1 MPNLDVYNVFECGR
15 NNPDVSYGRAYFTDM
30 LDHQNE
36 YNDRHS
42 QRLSGKNIKESVLQ
56 VMEEEEEEVKHN
68 INNITC
74 DTSFQSPITMNIQKK
89 YVNTSLER
97 RLASGVLEEMVETFK

>member
-1 MPNLDVYNVFECGR
+1 MI
-15 NNPDVSYGRAYFTDM
+15 
-30 LDHQNE
+30 DHLKI
-36 YNDRHS
+36 YNDCHV
-42 QRLSGKNIKESVLQ
+42 QRLSSKNLKEAVLQ